1 MNFKQCQ
8 IFRAVSR
15 YQNFTKAAEHLFMTQ
30 SAVSHAMKDLEEEAG
45 CQLIE
50 RLHRGIRLTSAGEK
64 FLQEMAPI
72 IEEFEAL
79 EAHLPRLVEQ
89 VPLKIASCLTY
100 GQSELPQ
107 LLSRLLVH
115 ETRAEVFVAP
125 ASEVLTRFER
135 GKADIAFLEGTVS
148 ADNFQQKI
156 VSQYSIGFY
165 AAPKIA
171 ESLSSTLTIGEAVRQ
186 PLLVRERGSAV
197 RETLEAALVLKNQ
210 LLHPTWESTDSE
222 ALIAAAVAGLGL
234 AVLPDVLVEEVL
246 EAGSLVEVK
255 LVDFTLSNQVTALI
269 RKNAQNPKL
278 LEMWELL

>member
-30 SAVSHAMKDLEEEAG
+30 SAVSYAMKDLEEEAG

-50 RLHRGIRLTSAGEK
+50 RLHRGIRLTPAGEHL
-64 FLQEMAPI
+64 LQEMAPI
-72 IEEFEAL
+72 IEDFEAL
-79 EAHLPRLVEQ
+79 EAHLPRLGEQ

-107 LLSRLLVH
+107 LLSRLLVN
-115 ETRAEVFVAP
+115 ETKAKVFVAP
-125 ASEVLTRFER
+125 ASEVMTRFEQ

-148 ADNFQQKI
+148 ADNFLQKV
-156 VSQYSIGFY
+156 VSQYSIGFF
-165 AAPKIA
+165 AAPKIV
-171 ESLSSTLTIGEAVRQ
+171 EELSGELTIADVLKQ

-197 RETLEAALVLKNQ
+197 RETLEASLVLKNQ

-222 ALIAAAVAGLGL
+222 ALLAAAVAGLGI
-234 AVLPDVLVEEVL
+234 AVLPDVLVQKALEVGNL
-246 EAGSLVEVK
+246 IDLK

-278 LEMWELL
+278 LELWELL